1 MSIGGIILL
10 GIAVSLDAFSVALSI
25 GLNNQ
30 VRKNNKIGFIVSF
43 SFFQFFCSFIGA
55 YVGYIFNSFASI
67 PSLIGGAIIS
77 IIGVMIV
84 KEGMEED
91 KDNGLLLKWSMY
103 FVLGISVSID
113 AMVVG
118 FVTLNSLGSL
128 ALILISTLM
137 IGFICI
143 IMVTIAF
150 IITKYLKKIMVLRQY
165 ADYIGGA
172 ILILFGIK
180 MMFLG

>member
-1 MSIGGIILL
+1 MSLGGIILL

-30 VRKNNKIGFIVSF
+30 VRKNNKIGFILSF

-55 YVGYIFNSFASI
+55 YVGYIFSSFAAI

-84 KEGMEED
+84 KEGMEE
-91 KDNGLLLKWSMY
+91 KDEGILLKKRMWLI
-103 FVLGISVSID
+103 LGVSVSID

-128 ALILISTLM
+128 IFILGSTLI
-137 IGFICI
+137 IGAICLV
-143 IMVTIAF
+143 MVTVAF
-150 IITKYLKKIMVLRQY
+150 IITRYLKRIKALRQY